1 LKFLYPILVSTV
13 IALLMATANILL
25 KMVSAVE
32 TDTGIEMYTAS
43 PIKFLISIGLFFGV
57 FLLYP
62 YVLRFYPMSIVF
74 PCYTG
79 ITVLLIML
87 SGAFLFDEK
96 IALPQIAGSILLV
109 IGIALISYTNTLD
122 H

>member
-1 LKFLYPILVSTV
+1 M
-13 IALLMATANILL
+13 LLTTANILL

-32 TDTGIEMYTAS
+32 TETGIEMYTAS
-43 PIKFLISIGLFFGV
+43 PIKLLISSGLFFGI

-62 YVLRFYPMSIVF
+62 FVLRFYPISVVF

-79 ITVLLIML
+79 ITVLLVML
-87 SGAFLFDEK
+87 SSALLFDEK
-96 IALPQIAGSILLV
+96 IGLPQLAGSVLLV
-109 IGIALISYTNTLD
+109 IGIALISYTKTPA